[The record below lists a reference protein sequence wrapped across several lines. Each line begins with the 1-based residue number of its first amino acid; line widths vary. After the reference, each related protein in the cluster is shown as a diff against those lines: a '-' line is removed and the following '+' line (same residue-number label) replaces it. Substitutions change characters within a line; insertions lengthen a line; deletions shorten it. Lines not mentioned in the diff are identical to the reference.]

1 MDGDGPQ
8 MGAHA
13 SQIGEHESHI
23 GWKNFLELN
32 GQWV

>member
-1 MDGDGPQ
+1 MDGHGPQ
-8 MGAHA
+8 MGAHV
-13 SQIGEHESHI
+13 SHIGEHGSHI